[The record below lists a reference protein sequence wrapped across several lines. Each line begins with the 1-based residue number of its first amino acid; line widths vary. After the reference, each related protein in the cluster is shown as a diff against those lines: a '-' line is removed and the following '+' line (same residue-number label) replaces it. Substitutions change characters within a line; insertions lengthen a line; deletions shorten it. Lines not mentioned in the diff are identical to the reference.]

1 MCSNWSNAPILVKNS
16 PNTQLEFVSQQ
27 CMELWK
33 VHFRSQYRSHLDNNQ
48 SMIRASRKRTYKF
61 ITCTG
66 PLKDSPIW
74 VDSFRDLSFATVAS
88 NSWSNFLADP
98 VSWPSPSTQATW
110 FDRHYDVGFYEQSL
124 KLLSKFAGISI
135 SKLEQNLE
143 SVIVGEI
150 SWEVSNPGPNVED
163 ALKLLTF
170 SNAVNQPCNAWL
182 SVLVSWMQIHLAS
195 LHISCCF
202 LGFTCFLKTCRR
214 PESSKHTTG
223 WLFWQTWVTASCSTE
238 KLRFKR
244 PAIGEFQGSF
254 CLLGFHGVLNIS
266 GRSTRHKTL
275 CDVFWPTFPVWQ
287 EFFELLQVFD
297 WLPWQAAGCD
307 GLFQS

>member
-1 MCSNWSNAPILVKNS
+1 MHWSAQGFSHLGWFISRSQLRHCGLQLLVKFLGRPS
-16 PNTQLEFVSQQ
+16 KL
-27 CMELWK
+27 
-33 VHFRSQYRSHLDNNQ
+33 
-48 SMIRASRKRTYKF
+48 
-61 ITCTG
+61 
-66 PLKDSPIW
+66 
-74 VDSFRDLSFATVAS
+74 TVAIHAGNLVWPTLWCWFLWTKFEAAVKICWYF
-88 NSWSNFLADP
+88 NSTLRS
-98 VSWPSPSTQATW
+98 
-110 FDRHYDVGFYEQSL
+110 
-124 KLLSKFAGISI
+124 

-143 SVIVGEI
+143 FVIVGEI

-170 SNAVNQPCNAWL
+170 SNAVNQPCKAWL
-182 SVLVSWMQIHLAS
+182 SVLVSWMQIYLAS